1 MCPCA
6 EVSQGTESTPA
17 PGPRQELKQICVQL
31 RLGRSLLGTLE
42 PCPPESVPPA
52 GLEDS
57 GGRGGEGRREE
68 EGRERRGREESWKT
82 PKLSRGWKTNKRQV
96 VTHVGGLGGRTKPHV
111 MLHSRPSPRPSGAGL
126 LPKSAKG
133 DGIFTAQWSTP
144 PTHTSF
150 KAHTE
155 RYYRT
160 ALGAPT
166 VAPAHLLGE
175 PRPQRAGDSLLLLS
189 SGPNMQSWLGRFE
202 LGHPEHS
209 GCVTVDKMSVFS
221 LCLRLLTRKDGMIKP
236 CPWGGLGGEKLSSW
250 T

>member
-1 MCPCA
+1 MQPKRTPSPRAPMWGAAGCRGGGWRVRHGLPPGLGPLGARWGNEDRDVPLCRGVTRDRVYPSPRPEA
-6 EVSQGTESTPA
+6 GTE
-17 PGPRQELKQICVQL
+17 
-31 RLGRSLLGTLE
+31 
-42 PCPPESVPPA
+42 
-52 GLEDS
+52 
-57 GGRGGEGRREE
+57 
-68 EGRERRGREESWKT
+68 
-82 PKLSRGWKTNKRQV
+82 TNMCSA
-96 VTHVGGLGGRTKPHV
+96 VTGGLGGRTKPHV

-189 SGPNMQSWLGRFE
+189 SRPNMQSWLGRFE